1 MLISCYCYFNVPV
14 FIELLIDSVS
24 ECIPACN
31 KFAEERG
38 IVNGIKAFIDTLDL
52 NGCLEIQ
59 KYLIL
64 AIQTRSEASVLMCT
78 NYEVYNKYVLVPVTR
93 HDYQQLMRM
102 FGVPFRSVDGRVA
115 AYLVEM
121 HMKQARL
128 VHLGPEESF
137 EWTLFSAMVRV

>member
-1 MLISCYCYFNVPV
+1 MPKMIHVIITMEAKL
-14 FIELLIDSVS
+14 EAMVS
-24 ECIPACN
+24 RNI
-31 KFAEERG
+31 
-38 IVNGIKAFIDTLDL
+38 
-52 NGCLEIQ
+52 
-59 KYLIL
+59 
-64 AIQTRSEASVLMCT
+64 
-78 NYEVYNKYVLVPVTR
+78 NYEAYQTEILMPVAIE
-93 HDYQQLMRM
+93 DYQQLMRM